1 MQNRIYKPNNWG
13 GQTIVEQKSS
23 KNYCRYFID
32 LKFFFKGTVTRKTTI
47 FLQNQNINI
56 ILKKKTIDE
65 KTGRHGSTIKEKRPK
80 HFGKQNL
87 SVTLKIE
94 DLSILTWI
102 DG

>member
-1 MQNRIYKPNNWG
+1 MLNKKVPKI
-13 GQTIVEQKSS
+13 IVAISLTW
-23 KNYCRYFID
+23 N
-32 LKFFFKGTVTRKTTI
+32 FFFKGTVTRKNTI
-47 FLQNQNINI
+47 FLQNQNTNI
-56 ILKKKTIDE
+56 IFKKKTIDE

>member
-1 MQNRIYKPNNWG
+1 MLNKKVPKI
-13 GQTIVEQKSS
+13 IVAISLPW
-23 KNYCRYFID
+23 N
-32 LKFFFKGTVTRKTTI
+32 FFFKGTVTRKTTI
-47 FLQNQNINI
+47 FLQNQNTNI
-56 ILKKKTIDE
+56 IFKKKTIDE